1 MTTPLRARIQ
11 AQRDLRRL
19 CENLIHLR
27 KDRPS
32 TLTEIPIPGPQPK
45 KKPKALR
52 TQALKDPPPAVIPNL
67 ARPLVV
73 NRSINGAP
81 AVEQKIRKWESVEE
95 IHNEVLGEGGGGEG
109 VDVRIFEQTVRGRVD
124 MIDERKVEEFT
135 PTEGYVL
142 KRLERA
148 LLLLERNPAV
158 LKKEIFYWLERAK
171 ATPWVLKSL
180 TEYAWRTIWALETDE
195 IPTSRSKLIGNLM
208 IAAQV
213 PLSEEQEIAYIGGLF
228 WNDAR
233 AQAMERWRNRARV
246 GSASREFWNLGVR
259 LFALDQNPEGAYH
272 TIQRMEMH
280 LVPVDYRDYIPVVMA
295 YNHIGQPAKAQEMY
309 KEMKKRAMANG
320 DMIKTKAYDDISMSF
335 LDAGEMDRSLSIY
348 REMIFT
354 GNKALRQIHDDAM
367 GRLSTAAAAEGQLPE
382 AEPLDD
388 LHEPGL
394 ADLPLEEL
402 KKLSY
407 QKWDQ
412 YFIEG
417 WMQSLLRMGRTDLVY
432 ILVTSELPKRGF
444 PTDSVHFNWV
454 IKGFLQEGSIE
465 MAEYVAQAMIHEK
478 IKLVQSQ
485 VSLLSKP
492 GTSEEQGEGQPAVTD
507 SRPTTPGE
515 QDDSGQK
522 DLIIA
527 PPATLYTFSHLIL
540 HFSRHQRIKR
550 VAAYSDLLSQCALQT
565 NSFIYNHILYSLY
578 RLHSHERFDKAFAPM
593 LANPPHPNLR
603 PDIDTWQIAWAA
615 QRRRLTLLR
624 NTTPYH
630 HRYLFREMIRTLPPP
645 QDEHEHKIVQNFW
658 QKIVKCFVIVQD
670 FPGLLVALHAGVK
683 NWGIELDNTIL
694 REVTIGVLK
703 IRRRFVPDPAN
714 PGSVVKTVVGKETVD
729 VSVAYLVKQGLRLLK
744 RKKGPVTAGMG
755 RKRWSEG
762 NLNSISELLTMES
775 VHQPGYSAGD
785 FLETVKSAK
794 RELGVEGL
802 VIGSSGSA

>member
-1 MTTPLRARIQ
+1 MATPLRARIQ

-32 TLTEIPIPGPQPK
+32 TLTEIPIPGQQPK
-45 KKPKALR
+45 KKTKALR
-52 TQALKDPPPAVIPNL
+52 SQAPKDPPPAVIPNL

-73 NRSINGAP
+73 NRSISGAP

-95 IHNEVLGEGGGGEG
+95 IQNEVLGEGEGGEG
-109 VDVRIFEQTVRGRVD
+109 IDVRIFEQTVRGRVD
-124 MIDERKVEEFT
+124 MIDGRKVGGLT
-135 PTEGYVL
+135 PTEQYVL

-148 LLLLERNPAV
+148 LFLLERNPVV
-158 LKKEIFYWLERAK
+158 LKKEIFYWLERTK
-171 ATPWVLKSL
+171 AMPWVLKSL

-228 WNDAR
+228 WNDSR
-233 AQAMERWRNRARV
+233 PQAMERWRSRARV

-259 LFALDQNPEGAYH
+259 LFALDQNPEGAYY

-280 LVPVDYRDYIPVVMA
+280 LVPIDYRDYIPVVMA
-295 YNHIGQPAKAQEMY
+295 YNHIGQPAKAQEVY
-309 KEMKKRAMANG
+309 KEMGKCAKKNG

-335 LDAGEMDRSLSIY
+335 LDAGEIDRGLSIY
-348 REMIFT
+348 REMMFT
-354 GNKALRQIHDDAM
+354 GNKALKRIHEDAK
-367 GRLSTAAAAEGQLPE
+367 GRLSTATVAGGQPPE
-382 AEPLDD
+382 AKPLDD
-388 LHEPGL
+388 LHEPSL

-402 KKLSY
+402 KELPHE
-407 QKWDQ
+407 KWDQ

-454 IKGFLQEGSIE
+454 IKGFLKEGSIE

-478 IKLVQSQ
+478 LRHVQSQ
-485 VSLLSKP
+485 ASP
-492 GTSEEQGEGQPAVTD
+492 GTSGGGGQQAVADTQL
-507 SRPTTPGE
+507 TTPPPPPGE
-515 QDDSGQK
+515 QDKGQK

-527 PPATLYTFSHLIL
+527 PPATVYTFSHLIL
-540 HFSRHQRIKR
+540 HFSRHQRMER
-550 VAAYSDLLSQCALQT
+550 VAAYSGLLSQCGLQS

-578 RLHSHERFDKAFAPM
+578 RLHYHERFDQVFAPM
-593 LANPPHPNLR
+593 LANPPHPNLH
-603 PDIDTWQIAWAA
+603 PDIETWQIVWAA
-615 QRRRLTLLR
+615 QRRRLTLIR
-624 NTTPYH
+624 NTTPNH

-645 QDEHEHKIVQNFW
+645 QSEHERKIVQDFW

-670 FPGLLVALHAGVK
+670 FHGLLVALHAGVK
-683 NWGIELDNTIL
+683 GLGVELDKTIL
-694 REVTIGVLK
+694 REITVGVLK
-703 IRRRFVPDPAN
+703 TRRRFVPDPAN
-714 PGSVVKTVVGKETVD
+714 PGSAVSTVVGRETVD
-729 VSVAYLVKQGLRLLK
+729 ASMAYLVKQGLNLLK
-744 RKKGPVTAGMG
+744 RRKGAVAAGMR
-755 RKRWSEG
+755 RKRLLEG
-762 NLNSISELLTMES
+762 NLASISELLTVES
-775 VHQPGYSAGD
+775 ANQPGDNGGGFVESIK
-785 FLETVKSAK
+785 VAK

-802 VIGSSGSA
+802 VIEW